1 MIHDTYEVHQRT
13 DLENTNFFM
22 SNCNVCF
29 DFSIFTKKIDFN
41 DLPIRI
47 VEIVDSEISLVF
59 SSDRSIGLDFC
70 DFLAFLLAA
79 IFS

>member
-1 MIHDTYEVHQRT
+1 MFVLI
-13 DLENTNFFM
+13 LA
-22 SNCNVCF
+22 
-29 DFSIFTKKIDFN
+29 FSRKKFDFN

-70 DFLAFLLAA
+70 SFLAFLLAA

>member
-1 MIHDTYEVHQRT
+1 MKSTKEQTWKIQI
-13 DLENTNFFM
+13 FM

-70 DFLAFLLAA
+70 SFLAFLLAA